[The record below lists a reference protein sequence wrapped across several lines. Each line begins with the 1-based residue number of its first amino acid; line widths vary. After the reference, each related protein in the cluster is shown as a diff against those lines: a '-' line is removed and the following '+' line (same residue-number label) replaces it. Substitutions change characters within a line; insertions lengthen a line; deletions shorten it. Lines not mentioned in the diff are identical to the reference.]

1 MDYRVEKDSLGEQKL
16 PADTYYGVQTHRA
29 IENFPITGVPISR
42 FPSLI
47 RALSC
52 IKEAAATANEESDC
66 STKRL
71 PGPSCGRPGRSGRA
85 ASTPISQLT

>member
-52 IKEAAATANEESDC
+52 IKEAAATANEEARTARQNDC
-66 STKRL
+66 RGHRAGGQGGQGGPLRRL
-71 PGPSCGRPGRSGRA
+71 FRS
-85 ASTPISQLT
+85 